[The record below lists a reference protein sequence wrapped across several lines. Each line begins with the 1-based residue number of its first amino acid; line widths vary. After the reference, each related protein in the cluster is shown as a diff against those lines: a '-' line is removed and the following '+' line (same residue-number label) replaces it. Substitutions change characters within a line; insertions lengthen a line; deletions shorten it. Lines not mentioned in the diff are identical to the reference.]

1 VDNLN
6 NLIAFEV
13 KLEQSLFTL
22 SFSYTFYD
30 RMQSLLLRIEV
41 SAVGTYSSSYL
52 KPKILS
58 EGREKTGRHVAKQ
71 IPLRK
76 RKGVCT

>member
-1 VDNLN
+1 
-6 NLIAFEV
+6 
-13 KLEQSLFTL
+13 
-22 SFSYTFYD
+22 
-30 RMQSLLLRIEV
+30 MQSLLLRIEV